1 MTIIEVSARS
11 SSANPELLSSL
22 SLHRP
27 LDLGGV
33 CKLAGLNV
41 RQCRVVRS
49 GDLHRIRHAIELE
62 SGPTKGLFIKV
73 VM

>member
-1 MTIIEVSARS
+1 MTIKKFLEELEGDT
-11 SSANPELLSSL
+11 ELLALFRSD
-22 SLHRP
+22 P
-27 LDLGGV
+27 AAA
-33 CKLAGLNV
+33 CKRAGLNV

-49 GDLHRIRHAIELE
+49 GDLDRIRNAIELE